1 MQRCAHAT
9 RTIDIVAVGL
19 SSGDIIALNAITG
32 TRMSVF
38 SGTPVV

>member
-1 MQRCAHAT
+1 M
-9 RTIDIVAVGL
+9 DIVAVGL
-19 SSGDIIALNAITG
+19 SSGDIIALDATTG